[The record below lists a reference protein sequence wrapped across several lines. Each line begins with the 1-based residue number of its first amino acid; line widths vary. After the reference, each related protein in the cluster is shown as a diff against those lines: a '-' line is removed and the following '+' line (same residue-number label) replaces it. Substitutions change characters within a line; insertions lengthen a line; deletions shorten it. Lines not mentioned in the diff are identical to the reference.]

1 METLK
6 AIATRKSIRRFL
18 DKKVSDETVHKILAA
33 GMSGPSAT
41 NARPWAFLVVTDTTM
56 LERMADCNGKYAGPL
71 RGAAFAVLVCGD
83 TERFFKPA
91 PEFWSID
98 AAIAAQN
105 MILAAHDLGVGSV
118 WLGTYPIE
126 SYVRAQA
133 ELFHLP
139 RTIVPHSIIAFGY
152 PEDAV
157 LQERNLYKEKRIV
170 AHNQVQHFM
179 YYMQISTTKSIELHK
194 NDAAY

>member
-1 METLK
+1 MQRE
-6 AIATRKSIRRFL
+6 
-18 DKKVSDETVHKILAA
+18 KVSVGSLTKNFSDETVHKILAA

-157 LQERNLYKEKRIV
+157 LQERNLYEADRV
-170 AHNQVQHFM
+170 HF
-179 YYMQISTTKSIELHK
+179 ECW
-194 NDAAY
+194 

>member
-105 MILAAHDLGVGSV
+105 MILAAHD
-118 WLGTYPIE
+118 TYPIE

-157 LQERNLYKEKRIV
+157 LQERNLYEADRV
-170 AHNQVQHFM
+170 HF
-179 YYMQISTTKSIELHK
+179 ECW
-194 NDAAY
+194 

>member
-83 TERFFKPA
+83 TELFFKLA

-157 LQERNLYKEKRIV
+157 LQERNLYEADRV
-170 AHNQVQHFM
+170 HF
-179 YYMQISTTKSIELHK
+179 ECW
-194 NDAAY
+194 

>member
-71 RGAAFAVLVCGD
+71 RGPHLRCLSVGTQNVFLNPRLNFGVLMPLLL
-83 TERFFKPA
+83 R
-91 PEFWSID
+91 
-98 AAIAAQN
+98 
-105 MILAAHDLGVGSV
+105 
-118 WLGTYPIE
+118 
-126 SYVRAQA
+126 
-133 ELFHLP
+133 
-139 RTIVPHSIIAFGY
+139 
-152 PEDAV
+152 
-157 LQERNLYKEKRIV
+157 RI
-170 AHNQVQHFM
+170 
-179 YYMQISTTKSIELHK
+179 
-194 NDAAY
+194 

>member
-1 METLK
+1 MQG
-6 AIATRKSIRRFL
+6 
-18 DKKVSDETVHKILAA
+18 H
-33 GMSGPSAT
+33 
-41 NARPWAFLVVTDTTM
+41 
-56 LERMADCNGKYAGPL
+56 CAGPHL
-71 RGAAFAVLVCGD
+71 RCLSVGTQNV
-83 TERFFKPA
+83 FKPA

-157 LQERNLYKEKRIV
+157 LQERNLYEADRV
-170 AHNQVQHFM
+170 HF
-179 YYMQISTTKSIELHK
+179 ECW
-194 NDAAY
+194 